1 MYKSRRRKTSVRNT
15 HPSKN
20 QRNRSQKATRK
31 QSEAGNNA
39 LKGKRG
45 TLIRNESASSSKYF
59 LAESSDKDTP
69 VQYLR
74 PNLHP
79 IYQVLS
85 PCRCRISSCNP
96 DKGVS
101 RRRISSPAAF
111 FTMVSD
117 TCENAFRI
125 RSTVGLSVLFGLF
138 SGCKPGS
145 VA

>member
-79 IYQVLS
+79 IYQPSPDFAILCLLQEAQARTTSYALS
-85 PCRCRISSCNP
+85 
-96 DKGVS
+96 
-101 RRRISSPAAF
+101 
-111 FTMVSD
+111 
-117 TCENAFRI
+117 
-125 RSTVGLSVLFGLF
+125 
-138 SGCKPGS
+138 
-145 VA
+145 